1 MTKLKI
7 DGLID
12 AVRYARDGKIELV
25 RLYQRR
31 WSVFSD
37 LTLVPRSQLID
48 LLKEKKRIAIGNRK
62 QLWGNDFVIKQRV
75 LLSSGHENF
84 IFTEGQ
90 SGDKDLL
97 AEVPYF

>member
-12 AVRYARDGKIELV
+12 AVRYARDGKIEIV

-31 WSVFSD
+31 WSAFSD
-37 LTLVPRSQLID
+37 LTLMPRSQLID
-48 LLKEKKRIAIGNRK
+48 LLKEKKRITTGVRK
-62 QLWGNDFVIKQRV
+62 PLWGNEFIIHQRI
-75 LLSSGHENF
+75 LLSSGDESF

-97 AEVPYF
+97 AEVPYI